1 MTILKSFKAVY
12 PEGEDLYNL
21 TQPTM
26 PWFDP
31 AKEDFSTQPLLYL
44 DRSHCQKEPLLVCS
58 SLRKGVTSAEVLV
71 WLREFQ
77 CIEATLVAEVL
88 DEPEAPKG
96 WAETD
101 WTPYEET
108 SLKQAPVPTQT
119 VGSLSPK
126 AFDVATWELE
136 AYWKAKEGHRARHG
150 VYPPNVF
157 DFLSLHFRQDGT
169 WSMVAPLCACPDGKR
184 PAWEGFSPKQ
194 TYLEEETIHD
204 IALAICV
211 AHNLPAIVIC
221 GRPA

>member
-1 MTILKSFKAVY
+1 MSTLIKIVQGPLGGQYARIERSGEPGEKRVRFFKDGQHLTEADYFTDDMEDAEGTAKAQMNKLPV
-12 PEGEDLYNL
+12 PEG
-21 TQPTM
+21 
-26 PWFDP
+26 W
-31 AKEDFSTQPLLYL
+31 
-44 DRSHCQKEPLLVCS
+44 S
-58 SLRKGVTSAEVLV
+58 S
-71 WLREFQ
+71 
-77 CIEATLVAEVL
+77 
-88 DEPEAPKG
+88 
-96 WAETD
+96 TD

-194 TYLEEETIHD
+194 TYLEEKTIHD
-204 IALAICV
+204 IALAICI

-221 GRPA
+221 GRNA